1 VARLLERLALH
12 RPELRAWALYDWA
25 NSVFM
30 TTVLASLFPIYFRS
44 VAAAELPPA
53 TASARYAM
61 ATSLA
66 VTIVALLSPVCGVL
80 ADYAGKKK
88 AMLAAFL
95 SLGVTATACMALITR
110 GHWLLALVLYVL
122 GNVGAS
128 ASIVFYNSLLP
139 HIAVPE
145 EVDRVSSAGFALGY
159 VSGGLLLAFNL
170 LMIQK
175 HAAFGIPDKPAA
187 MRLSFLTAAIWW
199 ALFSIPLLRRVPE
212 PPRIPATP
220 GEAGRSALAIAFGR
234 LRQSLAQI
242 RLYRDASLV
251 LLAFLLYND
260 GVNTVFRMAAI
271 YGTEIGLD
279 QTSLI
284 AAILLVQF
292 IGIPFAFLFGALA
305 GRVGTKRAIYLAL
318 GVYMGIVVLGARMK
332 TNADL
337 FLLATLV
344 GMVQGGA
351 QALGRSLFATMVP
364 RHKSAEMFG
373 FFGVF
378 DKFGG
383 VMGGA
388 LFALMITLTGSSRPA
403 ILALVLFFVAGGA
416 VLSRVDVERGRR
428 VAREAEARA

>member
-1 VARLLERLALH
+1 MSRLLERLALH

-44 VAAAELPPA
+44 VAAAQLPPA
-53 TASARYAM
+53 TASGRYAL

-88 AMLAAFL
+88 VMLAGFL
-95 SLGVTATACMALITR
+95 CLGVTATACMALITR
-110 GHWLLALVLYVL
+110 GHWLLAFLLYVL
-122 GNVGAS
+122 ANVGAS

-139 HIAVPE
+139 HVAAPE
-145 EVDRVSSAGFALGY
+145 EIDRVSSAGFALGY

-175 HAAFGIPDKPAA
+175 HEVFSIPDKPMA
-187 MRLSFLTAAIWW
+187 MRLSFLTAAVWW
-199 ALFSIPLLRRVPE
+199 ALFSIPLFRRVPE
-212 PPRIPATP
+212 PPRIAATAE
-220 GEAGRSALAIAFGR
+220 EAGRGPIGVAIGR
-234 LRQSLAQI
+234 LRQTLAEI
-242 RLYRDASLV
+242 RQHRDAGLV

-271 YGTEIGLD
+271 YGTEIGLE

-284 AAILLVQF
+284 EAILLVQF

-305 GRVGTKRAIYLAL
+305 GRIGTKRAIFLAL
-318 GVYMGIVVLGARMK
+318 GMYMGIVVLGARMR
-332 TNADL
+332 TNGDL

-351 QALGRSLFATMVP
+351 QALGRSLFASMVP

-403 ILALVLFFVAGGA
+403 ILALALFFAAGGA

-428 VAREAEARA
+428 VAREAEGQA